1 MNGAPQLPFFE
12 LAFLNTFLAMQKV
25 FAEPAWGDEQ
35 LDLDVWVL
43 NEMIK
48 NLCTNLF
55 KKVYKTMIIIYLD
68 YCKQALLS

>member
-1 MNGAPQLPFFE
+1 MDS
-12 LAFLNTFLAMQKV
+12 AMQKV

-48 NLCTNLF
+48 NLCTNLYE
-55 KKVYKTMIIIYLD
+55 KVYKTMIIIYLN
-68 YCKQALLS
+68 YCKQALISLEMRL